1 MAGVDIRT
9 VMELAGHK
17 SIAMTMRYAHL
28 APGRQQSAVEKLVAF
43 PSTATSTATEPN
55 GSIDENA
62 TLVQ

>member
-28 APGRQQSAVEKLVAF
+28 APGPQQSAVEKLVAF
-43 PSTATSTATEPN
+43 PTATSTAPETN
-55 GSIDENA
+55 GGSDESPL
-62 TLVQ
+62 LVQ